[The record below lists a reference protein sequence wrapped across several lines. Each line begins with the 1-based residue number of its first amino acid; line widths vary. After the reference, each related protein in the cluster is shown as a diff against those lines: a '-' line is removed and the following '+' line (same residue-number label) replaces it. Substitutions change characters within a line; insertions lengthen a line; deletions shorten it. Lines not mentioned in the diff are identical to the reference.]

1 MDDGC
6 HILGGLDLIQ
16 LPLQF
21 FIVDTIEILSPK
33 CFLNI
38 VLPLLSRIINLS
50 TEHLVFL
57 TLLCICRPIQEFIP
71 AS

>member
-1 MDDGC
+1 MDNGC
-6 HILGGLDLIQ
+6 HILGGLNLIQ

-21 FIVDTIEILSPK
+21 FIVNTIEILSPK
-33 CFLNI
+33 YFLNI
-38 VLPLLSRIINLS
+38 VLPLLSRIINLL

-57 TLLCICRPIQEFIP
+57 TLLYICHPVQEFIP